1 MSQAL
6 SGTPLLASIL
16 VEWGIVS
23 EEQVEHGRARQRVTG
38 GRLGEALVDLGFS
51 TEDDIGRA
59 LAKALGTPFTNIDL
73 SAIDPSIV
81 NRFPV
86 GILRRALA
94 MPLLDSGGQII
105 VAMADPTD
113 RAAVAELR
121 TSAGAP
127 VSIVVGAP
135 SAIRRALT
143 EYVGG
148 EAGEAPAGSRVSR
161 PPVAAR
167 HEASRPAPAFPGPSA
182 ADEPLVGGI
191 DLDDTDS
198 RRERGA
204 PLLEKHVAAARALRA
219 SEIHI
224 VPSAAGTVFYYRT
237 DHGLEPQGA
246 ETADAA
252 PAIRAALE
260 ALGVPD
266 LRAGG
271 TPVTEARGS
280 LAAGD
285 ARVQFRASH
294 CAGEA
299 GVSTVLRL
307 GPQLQAAPPVSA
319 LGLTPLAEAELHEL
333 VEGPEGIVIVH
344 GPPHAGGSTVL
355 ASLAALAAR
364 EDRRLVVLEPGP
376 GAPYPDR
383 ATRVRFADRREA
395 ARAWT
400 SLLLGQ
406 GADVLV
412 LDDVLHGE
420 EIEGVLG
427 GATVGRLVFA
437 RTDWLDGQALL
448 KHLCSSRHAR
458 VALRDRPF
466 VLIQLPGARRD
477 GSAVWTPSEAGGLE
491 PGTLQATLLSSEER
505 DALIQGR

>member
-51 TEDDIGRA
+51 TEEEIGRA

-73 SAIDPSIV
+73 SAIDPAIV

-86 GILRRALA
+86 GVLRRALA
-94 MPLLDSGGQII
+94 MPLIDSGGQII

-121 TSAGAP
+121 ASAGAP
-127 VSIVVGAP
+127 LSIVVGAP
-135 SAIRRALT
+135 SAIRRALA
-143 EYVGG
+143 EYVGSD
-148 EAGEAPAGSRVSR
+148 AGETPVRAAPAR
-161 PPVAAR
+161 PDAAAR
-167 HEASRPAPAFPGPSA
+167 PLASPRPSALPAPSA
-182 ADEPLVGGI
+182 AEEPLVGAI
-191 DLDDTDS
+191 QLDDRRA
-198 RRERGA
+198 RREQGA
-204 PLLEKHVAAARALRA
+204 ALLEKHVAAARGLRA
-219 SEIHI
+219 SEIHV
-224 VPSAAGTVFYYRT
+224 VPTAAGTVFYYRT
-237 DHGLEPQGA
+237 DHGLEPRGA
-246 ETADAA
+246 EPADAA

-260 ALGVPD
+260 ALGVPG
-266 LRAGG
+266 LAAGG
-271 TPVTEARGS
+271 AHVSQAYGS
-280 LAAGD
+280 LAVDDG
-285 ARVQFRASH
+285 RVQFHASH
-294 CAGEA
+294 CLGET

-307 GPQLQAAPPVSA
+307 GPQLRAAPPVSA
-319 LGLTPLAEAELHEL
+319 LGLTPLAEAELHDL

-395 ARAWT
+395 VRSWT

-412 LDDVLHGE
+412 LDDVLHGG
-420 EIEGVLG
+420 EIEEVLG

-448 KHLCSSRHAR
+448 GHLCASRHAR
-458 VALRDRPF
+458 VTLRDRPF
-466 VLIQLPGARRD
+466 VLVELPGARRD
-477 GSAVWTPSEAGGLE
+477 GSAVWTPAEAGGLE
-491 PGTLQATLLSSEER
+491 PGTLHATLLSNEDR
-505 DALIQGR
+505 DALIQKR